1 MKARSKTEKTARRFP
16 AARLA
21 LLGCM
26 ILCAAILLYQSVD
39 YLLSLRR
46 DTKIIKHTSSS
57 STRSA
62 ALLEAFSS
70 HGRMDI
76 NAATLS
82 DLTQASGIGPALA
95 QRILDYREQMGGFHF
110 IEDLKYVEGI
120 GDKRFEALKELFYC
134 PMPETFHGVGL
145 FEEGSDGP

>member
-1 MKARSKTEKTARRFP
+1 MKARGKTEKTARRFP

-57 STRSA
+57 RSPA
-62 ALLEAFSS
+62 VLEAFAS

-82 DLTQASGIGPALA
+82 DLTRAPGIGPALA
-95 QRILDYREQMGGFHF
+95 QRILDYRERMGGFHF
-110 IEDLKYVEGI
+110 IEDLKHVEGI

>member
-39 YLLSLRR
+39 YLLSLLR

-57 STRSA
+57 RSPA
-62 ALLEAFSS
+62 VLEAFAS

-76 NAATLS
+76 NAASLS
-82 DLTQASGIGPALA
+82 DLTQAPGIGPALA

-110 IEDLKYVEGI
+110 IEDLKYVQGI

-134 PMPETFHGVGL
+134 PMPETFHGAGL